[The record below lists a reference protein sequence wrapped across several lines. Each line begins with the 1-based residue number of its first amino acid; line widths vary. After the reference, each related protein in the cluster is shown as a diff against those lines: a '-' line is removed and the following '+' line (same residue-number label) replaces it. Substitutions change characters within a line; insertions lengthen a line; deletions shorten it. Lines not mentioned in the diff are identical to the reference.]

1 MADLLTEP
9 ETIIVPERSLYRV
22 PFVALLDQP
31 GGKSFIRDFQDPH
44 RPFSDDSRVHS
55 RLPSGLSQSDWCTIV
70 VGYPKTGKVRYNRK
84 NLDRCR
90 FTRAGKEA
98 VRLVLV

>member
-9 ETIIVPERSLYRV
+9 ETI
-22 PFVALLDQP
+22 VACIESHLP

-84 NLDRCR
+84 NLDRYR